1 MAKYVESSELVQL
14 VYLSNLSLKMDSL
27 PTIDDSDPFLEE
39 TSLLQAPTHITAD
52 DGELD
57 LSDAPTSPYVLETSF
72 EDAPSSPMS
81 SSDSE
86 YNDDS
91 DDDFCEDGVLNKSNR
106 KYRGKNL
113 AWVDHLSNSKT
124 DFVMYEDLN
133 KVISDAAKMNYSK
146 ASSSSIDVH
155 IYKCKHRGCQYKRK
169 YCRIAL
175 GSYFV
180 SYFYG
185 NHEHGNPAIKDDHRG
200 LTGSQKIIIQEAMD
214 NKRKSAKEILHY
226 FRSKRTKILDELLLR
241 DFPQDPNIIKLNNY
255 IQSFKK
261 KNAKLYN
268 PTPTDVKN
276 WCDSHGPSR

>member
-1 MAKYVESSELVQL
+1 
-14 VYLSNLSLKMDSL
+14 
-27 PTIDDSDPFLEE
+27 
-39 TSLLQAPTHITAD
+39 
-52 DGELD
+52 
-57 LSDAPTSPYVLETSF
+57 
-72 EDAPSSPMS
+72 MS

-91 DDDFCEDGVLNKSNR
+91 DDDFCDDGVLNKSNR
-106 KYRGKNL
+106 KYRGENL
-113 AWVDHLSNSKT
+113 AWVDHLSNSNT

-133 KVISDAAKMNYSK
+133 EVISDAAKMNYSK

-155 IYKCKHRGCQYKRK
+155 IYKCKHRGCQHKRK

-185 NHEHGNPAIKDDHRG
+185 NHEHENPAIKDDHRG
-200 LTGSQKIIIQEAMD
+200 LTGSQKIIIQEAMG

-241 DFPQDPNIIKLNNY
+241 DFSQDPNIIKLINY

-268 PTPTDVKN
+268 LTPTDVKN
-276 WCDSHGPSR
+276 WCDSHGPSTVDVCDDKTFNTPFVLGYIMVSGVK